1 MMKKIFF
8 VLLFLTGCGFS
19 PLYQS
24 KNINGGNVPVQ
35 VAPIPEQYGF
45 NMHQAIQNKFGR
57 TENTKYIL
65 KVDSPSFN
73 SWDQTID
80 NKNFATI
87 MGISGTVSYSLT
99 EKVSNK
105 VLLKSSASLNSS
117 YSVVRD
123 PYATIVAERKI
134 KKELAEQLADHISLH
149 VLGTLTGTHQ

>member
-35 VAPIPEQYGF
+35 VAPIPDQYGF
-45 NMHQAIQNKFGR
+45 NMHQAIQNKLGR
-57 TENTKYIL
+57 AENTKYLL
-65 KVDSPSFN
+65 KVDPPSFD

-80 NKNFATI
+80 SKNFATV

-99 EKVSNK
+99 EKASHK
-105 VLLKSSASLNSS
+105 VILKS
-117 YSVVRD
+117 
-123 PYATIVAERKI
+123 
-134 KKELAEQLADHISLH
+134 
-149 VLGTLTGTHQ
+149 